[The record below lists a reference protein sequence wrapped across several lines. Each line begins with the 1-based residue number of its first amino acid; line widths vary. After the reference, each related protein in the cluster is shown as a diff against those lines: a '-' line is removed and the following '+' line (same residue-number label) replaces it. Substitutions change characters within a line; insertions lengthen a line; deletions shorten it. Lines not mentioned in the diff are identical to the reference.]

1 LNQRIV
7 LAYSGGLDTSVSI
20 KWLQEKFHADV
31 ITLTLDLGQR
41 EDFREIE
48 ERAYSTGAVKH
59 YQLDAREEF
68 ITGYVHPSIKANGMY
83 EGRYPLAT
91 ALGRPLIA
99 TKLVEVAERE
109 DAYAV
114 AHGCTGKGND
124 QVRID
129 VTVRSLNPSIK
140 VIAPVRGWNMTRDME
155 IQYAEQ
161 RGIRIKPSKSVFSTD
176 QNLWGRSIESGPLED
191 PEAEPPASA
200 FEWVSPI
207 ETAPEAPAILEIGF
221 DRGVPVSLDGHDMD
235 DIALI
240 RRVNEVAGKHAF
252 GIVDHIEDRLV
263 GIKSREVYECPGA
276 LAIIEAHRDLE
287 QLVLTRNELA
297 FKTGGVEK
305 EWSWLVYSG
314 LWMEPL
320 RFALDSFIETTQRRV
335 TGNVRLKFHKGS
347 MRVVGR
353 SSPNSLY
360 KVKLSTYSR
369 ESTFDQNSAVGFI
382 ELWGLSSRTAANA
395 ISPRPLPPVAA
406 AEEEEEEGAA
416 TQTPSLK
423 DTLPAGSEET
433 IEEGEEKRNEEEKE
447 NSPAQQHTERKPNQ
461 AFK

>member
-1 LNQRIV
+1 MKQKIV

-31 ITLTLDLGQR
+31 ITLTLNLGQR
-41 EDFREIE
+41 EDFQEIE

-59 YQLDAREEF
+59 FQLDVRQEF

-83 EGRYPLAT
+83 QGKYPLAT

-99 TKLVEVAERE
+99 TKLVEVAEKE
-109 DAYAV
+109 GAYAV

-124 QVRID
+124 QVRMD

-140 VIAPVRGWNMTRDME
+140 VIAPVREWNMTRDME
-155 IQYAEQ
+155 IDYAKEH
-161 RGIRIKPSKSVFSTD
+161 GIRIQPSKSIFSTD

-191 PEAEPPASA
+191 PETEPPTSA
-200 FEWVSPI
+200 FEWVSTVEAAP
-207 ETAPEAPAILEIGF
+207 TAPGYLELGF
-221 DRGVPVSLDGHDMD
+221 DRGIPVSVDGHKLD
-235 DIALI
+235 DITLI
-240 RRVNEVAGKHAF
+240 RQVSDFAGKHAY

-297 FKTGGVEK
+297 FKAGVER

-320 RFALDSFIETTQRRV
+320 RYALDGFIEITQRRV
-335 TGNVRLKFHKGS
+335 SGKVKLKFHKGS

-360 KVKLSTYSR
+360 SLKLSTYSK

-382 ELWGLSSRTAANA
+382 ELWGLQSRTAANA
-395 ISPRPLPPVAA
+395 ISP
-406 AEEEEEEGAA
+406 A
-416 TQTPSLK
+416 TKGNDGRTHR
-423 DTLPAGSEET
+423 
-433 IEEGEEKRNEEEKE
+433 EK
-447 NSPAQQHTERKPNQ
+447 HTERKQNQ
-461 AFK
+461 ALK